1 MTVKEY
7 FFFLRGFLDHP
18 TRVGSII
25 PSSRFLANQMT
36 NFIAWYQVKA
46 VAELGSG
53 TGAIT
58 KVIQAK
64 ANDSTKVMLF
74 EMDLKMRAYLRKEY
88 PEYTCYFNARHLV
101 EKMNDEGIEQLDAVI
116 SGLPFF
122 NFAPEVRE
130 ALLEQVVQALK
141 PDGLFITYQYSLQMK
156 KMLAEKLI
164 IEDVKY
170 VPLNIP
176 PAFVYVCRKQ

>member
-1 MTVKEY
+1 MTAKEY
-7 FFFLRGFLDHP
+7 FFFLQGFLNHP

-36 NFIAWYQVKA
+36 KWIAWDQVKA
-46 VAELGSG
+46 IAELGSG

-58 KVIQAK
+58 KAIKEQAT
-64 ANDSTKVMLF
+64 DSTQVMLF
-74 EMDLKMRAYLRKEY
+74 EMDPKMRAYLRKQY
-88 PEYTCYFNARHLV
+88 PEFTCYFNARHLV
-101 EKMNDEGIEQLDAVI
+101 TKMNDEGIQQLDAIV

-122 NFAPEVRE
+122 NFTPEVRE

-141 PDGLFITYQYSLQMK
+141 PGGLFITYQYTLQMK
-156 KMLAEKLI
+156 KTLAEKLT
-164 IEDVKY
+164 IEEVKY

-176 PAFVYVCRKQ
+176 PAFVYVCRKP